1 MKVILL
7 EGKANTGKTTLANK
21 IKYWLEEN
29 QFVQEAENSKGRGFS
44 AVYSKTIKGKEMRI
58 HLNSLS
64 DTKRDIQERKEFY
77 DINKKG
83 GYDIFITAIRPKEI
97 NPNLNLWLK
106 RIYERDI
113 SELEKKLEVKLEH
126 INSDYLLKKF
136 ISLFESLL

>member
-1 MKVILL
+1 
-7 EGKANTGKTTLANK
+7 
-21 IKYWLEEN
+21 
-29 QFVQEAENSKGRGFS
+29 
-44 AVYSKTIKGKEMRI
+44 MRI